1 MANIT
6 ADGEDVIFDQGTP
19 SSPRDV
25 FDLVSQALG
34 EQRKA
39 IVRFEVDKM
48 DCLQTGQFP
57 DSFELIVL
65 DSMYHDEIIL
75 RISLQLLNQM
85 SELSPQLRAYQGNI
99 LTSPWTEVFKQ
110 MDQFIAKIQ
119 PFADLI
125 DNTSPFVQS
134 YSPPW
139 GDRFTETAQ
148 KQANCLNLI
157 LNAFEIRNPAGLS
170 QVLGSDLIPLVES
183 GQALFDQVIIPYLK
197 NSVKKHTPEWSYDA

>member
-6 ADGEDVIFDQGTP
+6 ADGEDVIFDQGSP

-57 DSFELIVL
+57 DSFESIVL

-125 DNTSPFVQS
+125 DNT
-134 YSPPW
+134 
-139 GDRFTETAQ
+139 
-148 KQANCLNLI
+148 
-157 LNAFEIRNPAGLS
+157 
-170 QVLGSDLIPLVES
+170 
-183 GQALFDQVIIPYLK
+183 
-197 NSVKKHTPEWSYDA
+197 